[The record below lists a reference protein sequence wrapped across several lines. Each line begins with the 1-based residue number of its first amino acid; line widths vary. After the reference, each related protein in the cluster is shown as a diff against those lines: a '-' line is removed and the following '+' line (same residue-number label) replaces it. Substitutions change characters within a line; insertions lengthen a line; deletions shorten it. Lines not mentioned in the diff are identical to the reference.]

1 MLNAAVVG
9 LGWWG
14 RKIVTTLAGNRRIR
28 VVAGVDPDADIARDL
43 IADHGLRYLDDY
55 DKALADEAIDAVILA
70 TPYSLHEAQLVAA
83 AAAGKQIFCEKPLAL
98 TADSARRMLRACA
111 DAGIVLGIGH
121 ERRYEH
127 HFEAIEQ
134 RVRAGALGTPMHIEA
149 NFSHDKFT
157 KVDPANWRG
166 QTKDAPA
173 AGMTGMGIHL
183 TDAFTN
189 LFGPVARVYAHT
201 AQRVLA
207 MPTGDIVSVQ
217 LEFASGATGYLVAIS
232 ATPFYGRLTVFGADG
247 WLEARDD
254 AHVEEGGI
262 SRLTVCDAAGR
273 RTETAFEP
281 YDAVRANFEA
291 WAAAVAGAGDYRFRP
306 EQMFQNIATLE
317 AIVRSAASGQSEPVA
332 GAL

>member
-14 RKIVTTLAGNRRIR
+14 RKIVTTLAGNGRIR

-70 TPYSLHEAQLVAA
+70 TPHSLHEAQVVAA
-83 AAAGKQIFCEKPLAL
+83 AAAGKQVFCEKPLAL
-98 TADSARRMLRACA
+98 T
-111 DAGIVLGIGH
+111 
-121 ERRYEH
+121 
-127 HFEAIEQ
+127 
-134 RVRAGALGTPMHIEA
+134 
-149 NFSHDKFT
+149 
-157 KVDPANWRG
+157 
-166 QTKDAPA
+166 
-173 AGMTGMGIHL
+173 
-183 TDAFTN
+183 
-189 LFGPVARVYAHT
+189 
-201 AQRVLA
+201 
-207 MPTGDIVSVQ
+207 TGDIVSVQ
-217 LEFASGATGYLVAIS
+217 LEFAGGATGYLVAIS

-254 AHVEEGGI
+254 AHVEQGGI

-291 WAAAVAGAGDYRFRP
+291 WAAAVGGAGDYRFRP

-317 AIVRSAASGQSEPVA
+317 AIVRSAASGRSEPVA
-332 GAL
+332 AAL